1 MGLPAGHVTDPAI
14 WTALAE
20 TSGKRR
26 ARFTPTTA
34 RNAQLKALGN
44 GVVPAQGAAAFAALL
59 TRLTTDHPLSDAR
72 AA

>member
-1 MGLPAGHVTDPAI
+1 MGLPAGWVTDPAI

-44 GVVPAQGAAAFAALL
+44 GVVWQQGAAALAELL
-59 TRLTTDHPLSDAR
+59 TRLATDRPLSEGT